1 MTQNNHMTGAGL
13 RISSDGNFKLEFQ
26 KKEAD
31 SFPFLTG
38 VQIWKTL
45 SRCVDGWM
53 LKYCYSDQLF
63 WRWLKGEVR
72 QQPLSTVA
80 S

>member
-26 KKEAD
+26 KKE
-31 SFPFLTG
+31 
-38 VQIWKTL
+38 IWKTL

-72 QQPLSTVA
+72 QQPLPTVA